1 MKKRLAIVGHTNR
14 GNEIIAIFKAL
25 FKVNICHVN
34 CNNPNFIYFVD
45 NIGPTTYIGAHEN
58 QDRFK
63 NEFVIFTLD
72 ELCSK
77 FTFSIGDKIRLK
89 EQNETG
95 TVVSAFWDEDLGEI
109 AYQIMT
115 EQHSMFVGANVDN
128 IELYVK
134 NTEAASEDESEHLY
148 IDIPE
153 GYVFHDIKGNKIVLV
168 NKENCKHNDL
178 YYRLVEIR
186 EEIDDILIKMF

>member
-1 MKKRLAIVGHTNR
+1 MKKRLAIVGNTNR
-14 GNEIIAIFKAL
+14 GNEIITIFKAL

-63 NEFVIFTLD
+63 DEFVIFTLD
-72 ELCSK
+72 ELCRR
-77 FTFSIGDKIRLK
+77 FTFAIGDKIRLK
-89 EQNETG
+89 EQNEMG
-95 TVVSAFWDEDLGEI
+95 TIVSAFWDEDLGEV

-115 EQHSMFVGANVDN
+115 EEHSMFVGANVDN
-128 IELYVK
+128 IELRIK
-134 NTEAASEDESEHLY
+134 NTEADKDSEHLY

-153 GYVFHDIKGNKIVLV
+153 GYAFNDIKGNKIVLV
-168 NKENCKHNDL
+168 KKENSKHKDF

-186 EEIDDILIKMF
+186 EEIDDILTKMF